1 MRIVATVQAR
11 MGSTRLPGKT
21 LKPICGKPMLELL
34 VERLKRSKVD
44 DIIIATTVAGTD
56 EVISDL
62 AAEWG
67 VKAFRGSE
75 EDVLSRVLSAAEA
88 FGADMIVEITGD
100 CPLLDPEVVDRCIDC
115 FLANDFD
122 YVSNVVQRTYPR
134 GLDTQVFPVAV
145 LQEVSRKTNDPADRE
160 HVSLYIYEHPD
171 EYRLGHVLAPPELT
185 NPDMRWCVD
194 TIEDFQLVEGVYEM
208 LYPTNPEFT
217 SLDVMNLLDERP
229 ELAAVN
235 AGISQ
240 KKVH

>member
-1 MRIVATVQAR
+1 MRIAATVQAR

-44 DIIIATTVAGTD
+44 DVVIATTVAGAD

-75 EDVLSRVLSAAEA
+75 EDVLDRVLSAAEA
-88 FGADMIVEITGD
+88 FGADIIVEMTGD
-100 CPLLDPEVVDRCIDC
+100 CPLLDPEVVDRCIDY

-145 LQEVSRKTNDPADRE
+145 LDEVSRKTNAPADRE

-194 TIEDFQLVEGVYEM
+194 TIEDFQLVEGVYEA

-217 SLDVMNLLDERP
+217 SLDVMNLLNERP

-235 AGISQ
+235 AGIGQ

>member
-1 MRIVATVQAR
+1 MRIAATVQAR

-44 DIIIATTVAGTD
+44 DVVIATTVAGAD

-75 EDVLSRVLSAAEA
+75 EDVLDRVLSAAEA
-88 FGADMIVEITGD
+88 FGADIIVEITGD
-100 CPLLDPEVVDRCIDC
+100 CPLLDPEVVDRCIDY

-145 LQEVSRKTNDPADRE
+145 LDEVSRKTNDPADRE
-160 HVSLYIYEHPD
+160 HVSLYIYEHPG
-171 EYRLGHVLAPPELT
+171 EYRLGHVLAPRELT
-185 NPDMRWCVD
+185 GPDMRWCVD
-194 TIEDFQLVEGVYEM
+194 TIEDFQLVQGVYEA

-217 SLDVMNLLDERP
+217 CLDVMNLLNERP

-235 AGISQ
+235 VGISQ
-240 KKVH
+240 KSVH

>member
-1 MRIVATVQAR
+1 MRIAATVQAR

-44 DIIIATTVAGTD
+44 DVVIATTVAGAD

-75 EDVLSRVLSAAEA
+75 EDVLDRVLSAAEA
-88 FGADMIVEITGD
+88 FGADIIVEMTGD
-100 CPLLDPEVVDRCIDC
+100 CPLLDPEVVARCIDY

-145 LQEVSRKTNDPADRE
+145 LDEVSRKTNAPADRE

-194 TIEDFQLVEGVYEM
+194 TIEDFQLVEGVYEA

-217 SLDVMNLLDERP
+217 SLDVMNLLNERP

-235 AGISQ
+235 AGIGQ